1 METDGHDTKG
11 RILRA
16 AYELFYRQG
25 FSRVSVD
32 AIAERAGVT
41 KRTIYYHF
49 ASKDDVIAAV
59 MEVQHTYLLR
69 QYQGWVNPSSCTA
82 TEIVA
87 DVFARL
93 RIWADAPDWL
103 GSGFSRVSAELADM
117 HGHPARRAASRH
129 KAAVEAW
136 LAERFSATG
145 LGDASQLARQIMV
158 LIEGSMS
165 LALLHG
171 TTEYIGSAMAA
182 AQRLV
187 DAAARP

>member
-25 FSRVSVD
+25 FTRVSVD

-59 MEVQHTYLLR
+59 MEVQHAYLLR

-82 TEIVA
+82 TETGA
-87 DVFARL
+87 LARL
-93 RIWADAPDWL
+93 VMFL
-103 GSGFSRVSAELADM
+103 VTSEM
-117 HGHPARRAASRH
+117 E
-129 KAAVEAW
+129 AVC
-136 LAERFSATG
+136 
-145 LGDASQLARQIMV
+145 
-158 LIEGSMS
+158 
-165 LALLHG
+165 
-171 TTEYIGSAMAA
+171 
-182 AQRLV
+182 
-187 DAAARP
+187 